1 MTKSERLWHL
11 VTMQRP
17 HSVSLLPVILPYG
30 FSSGARCFG
39 PVVRFES
46 RPTGFTLIELL
57 VVIAIIAILA
67 SLLLPTLS
75 RAKAAAKRAH
85 CTSNLRQIGI
95 GFAIYLGNHNCYPN
109 DWKYLTNIILG
120 ETLSRLP
127 ITDVPIPDSGGGGP
141 ISRTW
146 LDAHRPFMCPAT
158 GVGSFGNFFGYN
170 QCGSGAPQRV
180 AEKLPVLGLGIWL
193 PGAHSAAVMRMIGPR
208 RESEVVAPSDMI
220 AFGHIQ
226 ASPGGMAMM
235 FMGSPQEQVA
245 LYGPC
250 SPQFEFDSHQTGANV
265 AFCDGHVEFGAR
277 RRFDTQQDSVRRRW
291 NSDNQPHPEYWT
303 L

>member
-1 MTKSERLWHL
+1 
-11 VTMQRP
+11 
-17 HSVSLLPVILPYG
+17 
-30 FSSGARCFG
+30 
-39 PVVRFES
+39 
-46 RPTGFTLIELL
+46 LIELL
-57 VVIAIIAILA
+57 VVIAITAILA
-67 SLLLPTLS
+67 SLLLPALS
-75 RAKAAAKRAH
+75 RAKAAARRAH

-95 GFAIYLGNHNCYPN
+95 GFAIYLGNHNFYPN

-146 LDAHRPFMCPAT
+146 LEAHRPFMCPAT
-158 GVGSFGNFFGYN
+158 GLGNFFGYN
-170 QCGSGAPQRV
+170 QYGSGAPQRV

-193 PGAHSAAVMRMIGPR
+193 PGAHSATVMRLIGPR

-226 ASPGGMAMM
+226 SGSGPGGMTISA
-235 FMGSPQEQVA
+235 MGSPQEEVSIS
-245 LYGPC
+245 GPS
-250 SPQFEFDSHQTGANV
+250 SPQFVFDHHQTGANV
-265 AFCDGHVEFGAR
+265 AFCDGHVEFGTR

-291 NSDNQPHPEYWT
+291 NSDNEPHPEYWT
-303 L
+303 P